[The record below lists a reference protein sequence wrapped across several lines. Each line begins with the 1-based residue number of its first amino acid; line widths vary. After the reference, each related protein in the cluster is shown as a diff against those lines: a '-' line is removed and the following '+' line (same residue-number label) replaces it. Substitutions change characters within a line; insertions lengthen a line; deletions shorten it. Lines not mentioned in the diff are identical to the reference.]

1 MGCGA
6 SQPASENAEHPRP
19 REKPRREDID
29 ASSSSKASSSKG
41 KGSGRRLPISE
52 GGEARDVIVLFG
64 PPGAGKGSQAPHIVA
79 KLNIP
84 HISVG
89 GIMRDAIEERTP
101 LGLVLREVMEAD
113 GLVPDDVVAGVIR
126 ERIARK
132 DCDRGF
138 VMDGFPRTVEQA
150 QTFDDV
156 LAYTHER
163 VTRIVVLEAPDDVLE
178 RRVAGRWQHKA
189 SGRLYHAA
197 TAPPRS
203 LPPGATPSVANMLDD
218 ETGEPLVRRLDD
230 REATLRR
237 RLQGYKAQVSPVLT
251 HYGSGDSFSAV
262 TSVDANQRPEHV
274 RACVAA
280 ALEGRAQPASVPFE
294 MGHVRDGSV
303 GVGAGVEGD
312 EAGVEGDEEPG
323 ASGDAADDDSTQVA
337 FQPLPESPLHH
348 SSMAGGGETPTQPE
362 PIAAA

>member
-1 MGCGA
+1 M
-6 SQPASENAEHPRP
+6 
-19 REKPRREDID
+19 
-29 ASSSSKASSSKG
+29 
-41 KGSGRRLPISE
+41 
-52 GGEARDVIVLFG
+52 IVLFG

-101 LGLVLREVMEAD
+101 LGLVCREVMEAD
-113 GLVPDDVVAGVIR
+113 GLITDDVVAGLIR

-203 LPPGATPSVANMLDD
+203 LPPGATPSGANMLDD

-230 REATLRR
+230 QEATLRR

-251 HYGSGDSFSAV
+251 HYASASRSAV

-294 MGHVRDGSV
+294 MGRVVVGSV
-303 GVGAGVEGD
+303 GVGGSNGGGGAGVEGD
-312 EAGVEGDEEPG
+312 DGGVEGDGAAAEGKEEP
-323 ASGDAADDDSTQVA
+323 AAADDDSTQVA
-337 FQPLPESPLHH
+337 FQPLPESPTHH
-348 SSMAGGGETPTQPE
+348 SSMAGGGETSLQPE
-362 PIAAA
+362 PIAAS

>member
-1 MGCGA
+1 M
-6 SQPASENAEHPRP
+6 
-19 REKPRREDID
+19 
-29 ASSSSKASSSKG
+29 
-41 KGSGRRLPISE
+41 PISE

-101 LGLVLREVMEAD
+101 LGLVCREVMEAD
-113 GLVPDDVVAGVIR
+113 GLIPDDVVAGLIR

-178 RRVAGRWQHKA
+178 RRVAGRWQHKT

-280 ALEGRAQPASVPFE
+280 ALEGGRSRRRCRSRWGTFEVTRSASERESKGTRPE
-294 MGHVRDGSV
+294 LKGTRS
-303 GVGAGVEGD
+303 
-312 EAGVEGDEEPG
+312 PG
-323 ASGDAADDDSTQVA
+323 RRVTRRTMIRRRLRS
-337 FQPLPESPLHH
+337 SPCR
-348 SSMAGGGETPTQPE
+348 SRRCTTRRWP
-362 PIAAA
+362 AAARPHLSRSR